1 MSFSICCPVPKLLQH
16 LVILISILNVL
27 KYDDEFPKTYF
38 NDVLEFM
45 KIGKKEFIE
54 IVDMHRNEEIWK
66 FENKI
71 WK

>member
-1 MSFSICCPVPKLLQH
+1 MK
-16 LVILISILNVL
+16 NVL

-45 KIGKKEFIE
+45 KISKKEFIE
-54 IVDMHRNEEIWK
+54 IVDMHRNDEIWK

-71 WK
+71 WKLRYPPK